1 MIKAYNLEAKEQI
14 IFLSSNGI
22 GENIYLCHLKYGKSI
37 INDKMKKLLA
47 FLIAFWAIS
56 EVSAQKKNFTY
67 KFYGFIRGDLFYNTR
82 ANMAPVDGNFYLY
95 PLDKKPDADGKDLN
109 AGPNGSFYTFTT
121 RLGLDLTGP
130 NIGTARTSAK
140 VETDFGGFSA
150 STTML
155 RIRQAYVA
163 LDWDKSNLLIGQTW
177 HPLFGSV
184 MPDILNLSTGAP
196 FQPFNRSPQIRY
208 QYKTG
213 KVKLTASALWQ
224 LQYLSSGPKGMS
236 EEYIKN
242 SCVPEF
248 YIGADYT
255 SSNGWLAGAGIHLI
269 SLKPRTSSE
278 WNGQEYKVNERM
290 TTTSYEVHFKYTG
303 RNYAFAAK
311 SLMASCLDQTALIGG
326 YGISAI
332 HPENREQEYTP
343 YRHSTTLVNFTYGT
357 KWKAHLF
364 AGYTKNMGTTKA
376 LASTTKYGMGLDID
390 QLLSVNVAFSYNLPH
405 WQFGMEYN
413 PATAWYGSTN
423 MENGKVTDTHA
434 VTNHRILALVM
445 YYF

>member
-1 MIKAYNLEAKEQI
+1 MRKLV
-14 IFLSSNGI
+14 FLLTG
-22 GENIYLCHLKYGKSI
+22 
-37 INDKMKKLLA
+37 LLTVV
-47 FLIAFWAIS
+47 LM
-56 EVSAQKKNFTY
+56 SAQKKNFTY
-67 KFYGFIRGDLFYNTR
+67 KFYGFVRGDLFYNTR

-109 AGPNGSFYTFTT
+109 ATPNGSFYTFTS
-121 RLGLDLTGP
+121 RLGLDVTGP
-130 NIGTARTSAK
+130 NIGSARTTAK
-140 VETDFGGFSA
+140 LETDFGGFSA

-163 LDWDKSNLLIGQTW
+163 LDWEKSNVLIGQTW

-184 MPDILNLSTGAP
+184 VPDVLNLSTGAP

-208 QYKTG
+208 QYKAG

-248 YIGADYT
+248 YLGADFT
-255 SSNGWLAGAGIHLI
+255 SGDGWLAGAGIHLI
-269 SLKPRTSSE
+269 SLVPRTASE
-278 WNGQEYKVNERM
+278 WKEKTYKVNERM
-290 TTTSYEVHFKYTG
+290 TTYSYEAHLKYSG
-303 RNYAFAAK
+303 RNFTFAAK

-332 HPENREQEYTP
+332 NPTNGEQEYTP
-343 YRHSTTLVNFTYGT
+343 FRHSTSWINFTYGT
-357 KWKAHLF
+357 KWKPGLF
-364 AGYTKNMGTTKA
+364 LGYTKNLGTDDP
-376 LASTTKYGMGLDID
+376 LVSTDKVYGMGLNID
-390 QLLSVNVAFSYNLPH
+390 QLLTANVNLSYNLPH
-405 WQFGMEYN
+405 WQIGLEYS
-413 PATAWYGSTN
+413 PATAWYGTN
-423 MENGKVTDTHA
+423 DKKTGRVEDTHSI
-434 VTNHRILALVM
+434 TNHRILGLVM